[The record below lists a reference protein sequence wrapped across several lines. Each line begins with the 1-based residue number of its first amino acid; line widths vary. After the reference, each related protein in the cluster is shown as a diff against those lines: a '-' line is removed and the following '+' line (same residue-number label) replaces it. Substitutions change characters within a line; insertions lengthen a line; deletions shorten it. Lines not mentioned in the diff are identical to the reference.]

1 MNESKAQL
9 FPSALAKNNNRNHFV
24 TNQHQA
30 FIEEQQ
36 AINKQLKNCIEQL
49 DKSYQTILEALQ
61 KQETTFSTQL
71 RSQRHHYLQ
80 LKNMLHET
88 SGNFETYVNKQVRSI
103 NLLNKRL
110 GKQAVIGKMIVNR
123 TDEVSNRL
131 QQSVNKQE
139 LLLKNIDKKQD
150 IYAKKLLEQLETN
163 EDALTNSIKKQD
175 QTMEEIKSLFDKISS
190 AKGSLSQL
198 LSSLPPNYPVKQII
212 VEGVAISVEALL
224 FVNTTTGLAFFT
236 TDNDTFSVA
245 IDKIEAILWE

>member
-9 FPSALAKNNNRNHFV
+9 FPSALAKNNDRNHFV
-24 TNQHQA
+24 TNQQQA
-30 FIEEQQ
+30 FIEEQRT
-36 AINKQLKNCIEQL
+36 INKQLQKSLDQL
-49 DKSYQTILEALQ
+49 DKSCQTILEALQ

-71 RSQRHHYLQ
+71 RTQRHHYVQ
-80 LKNMLHET
+80 LKNILHET

-123 TDEVSNRL
+123 SDEVFSRL
-131 QQSVNKQE
+131 QQSLNKQE

-150 IYAKKLLEQLETN
+150 IYAEKLLEQMVRN
-163 EDALTNSIKKQD
+163 ESALTNSIIKQD
-175 QTMEEIKSLFDKISS
+175 KTLEEIKSLFEKISS
-190 AKGSLSQL
+190 AKGNLSQL

-236 TDNDTFSVA
+236 TDNDTFSVP

>member
-9 FPSALAKNNNRNHFV
+9 FPSALAKNNDRNHFV
-24 TNQHQA
+24 TNQQQA

-36 AINKQLKNCIEQL
+36 TINKQLKKSLEQL
-49 DKSYQTILEALQ
+49 DKSCQTILEALQ

-80 LKNMLHET
+80 LKNMLNET

-110 GKQAVIGKMIVNR
+110 GKQAVMGKMIVNR
-123 TDEVSNRL
+123 SDEVSSRL

-150 IYAKKLLEQLETN
+150 IYAEKLLEHLEGN
-163 EDALTNSIKKQD
+163 KDVLTNSMEKQE
-175 QTMEEIKSLFDKISS
+175 QTMEEIKKLFDKITY

-212 VEGVAISVEALL
+212 VEGVAISVGTLL
-224 FVNTTTGLAFFT
+224 FVNTTTGLAFFST
-236 TDNDTFSVA
+236 ENDTFSIA